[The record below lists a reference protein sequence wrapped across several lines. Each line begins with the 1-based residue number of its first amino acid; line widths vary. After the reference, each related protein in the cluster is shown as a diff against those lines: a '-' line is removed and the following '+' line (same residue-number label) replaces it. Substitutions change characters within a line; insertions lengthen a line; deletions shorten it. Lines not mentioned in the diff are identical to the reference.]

1 MKRFMRGAAVVVAIW
16 IVLIVINVICNI
28 NGHELDPV
36 LTGTAAAVGAVLVE
50 GGLAKNEKKKDDQK
64 SIVIRKERQS
74 NASFSLLSYFG
85 VSGVIKYKR
94 LLNQNKYKR
103 ATA

>member
-1 MKRFMRGAAVVVAIW
+1 MTVLREFMPSLVYCPTIHKFILERKQKVMKRFMRGASIVVAIW

-64 SIVIRKERQS
+64 
-74 NASFSLLSYFG
+74 
-85 VSGVIKYKR
+85 
-94 LLNQNKYKR
+94 
-103 ATA
+103 

>member
-1 MKRFMRGAAVVVAIW
+1 MKHFLMGAAVVAGEW
-16 IVLIVINVICNI
+16 IILIVINVICNI

-64 SIVIRKERQS
+64 
-74 NASFSLLSYFG
+74 
-85 VSGVIKYKR
+85 
-94 LLNQNKYKR
+94 
-103 ATA
+103 